1 MTDQELLTIV
11 TRVLRDLLANDSIAL
26 QMDTTRGDVPD
37 WDSFMYVNFIV
48 AVEIELGIRFGV
60 AHVEAF
66 ETVGEIVAEARRLQV
81 DKPEH

>member
-1 MTDQELLTIV
+1 VTDQELLTIV